1 MCELGVSCCN
11 LRAIDMCESGA
22 SHAASVGVLIISA
35 LRYVSYYDMDKQ
47 TIIIM
52 KYENKAYHM

>member
-1 MCELGVSCCN
+1 MCELGVSCCS

-35 LRYVSYYDMDKQ
+35 LGDYDMDKQ